1 MEILPG
7 VPSVAV
13 VVIGGGGGGSS
24 GGIANYEAASP
35 PPTLGPR
42 PVQCGRGAPSRSSLV
57 TWWAEQRVFL
67 SVESDSRSLHQPGL
81 H

>member
-35 PPTLGPR
+35 PPHWAR
-42 PVQCGRGAPSRSSLV
+42 APFSAGGELLRALA
-57 TWWAEQRVFL
+57 W
-67 SVESDSRSLHQPGL
+67 
-81 H
+81 